1 MLNVINTILS
11 FALITYVSG
20 WKFSSPK
27 STLTKHLSII
37 ATGATLLSITTNPI
51 DVNAV
56 SGGGKDFANK
66 VLSEGESFEGRK
78 EESKDFSQCDG
89 QKVNFKNSVLRG
101 SRFFRANLKEADF
114 SGADLTAVSLEDTSL
129 DGAIFKDAIL
139 ESSYLSLSIKDA
151 ANLENVDFTEASL
164 PDFARKKLCERTD
177 VRGKNPKTGVDTYES
192 LFCQ

>member
-56 SGGGKDFANK
+56 SGGGKDFADK